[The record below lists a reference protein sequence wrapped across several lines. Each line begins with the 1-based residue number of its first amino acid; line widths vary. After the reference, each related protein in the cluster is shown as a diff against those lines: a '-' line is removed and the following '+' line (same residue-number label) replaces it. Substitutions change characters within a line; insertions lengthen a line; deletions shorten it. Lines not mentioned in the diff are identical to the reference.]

1 MSEGPSG
8 LTYSKSKSKGD
19 VLQIRATLRSML
31 EGASLLTLL
40 ATSKV
45 DVPANLGGDPRSI
58 PEETLGADLPL
69 PPQIKTL

>member
-1 MSEGPSG
+1 MLEGPSAP
-8 LTYSKSKSKGD
+8 TYSKSKGD

-45 DVPANLGGDPRSI
+45 DVPVNLGAAHAQYKKQKI
-58 PEETLGADLPL
+58 Y
-69 PPQIKTL
+69 I